1 MLWKLGRVMEIISGR
16 DTIARVCKLR
26 MTDKQGFTHLVQLLY
41 LLEKCTGTLPAARE
55 DVAIQ
60 GVVEKEARGTRN
72 AARGIETQK

>member
-1 MLWKLGRVMEIISGR
+1 MLECANS
-16 DTIARVCKLR
+16 ARQTNKV
-26 MTDKQGFTHLVQLLY
+26 FTYLVQLLY